1 MRPESSTTYDH
12 AAVDTPMQE
21 PHIELEKP
29 NPGDILVAAGFITQD
44 VLDQAFAEH
53 QRTNIPVSR
62 ILVEQ
67 GHVPPAIMARAIA
80 GPPEAEPPV
89 AEPPVSSFTGLEP
102 PVSTPQA
109 AAPLAVVP
117 APVLE
122 PLPDPRVAELEA
134 QVQVLRDELARARE
148 TAEQPP
154 AEPTV
159 LVGPVTVYAPA
170 AVIEVDGERYAVAK
184 IGPDAPDAARVVEA
198 FRQAAG

>member
-1 MRPESSTTYDH
+1 MRQ
-12 AAVDTPMQE
+12 VDTHMQE

-29 NPGDILVAAGFITQD
+29 DPGDILVAAGVITQD

-53 QRTNIPVSR
+53 RRTNLPVSQ

-80 GPPEAEPPV
+80 GPPEAETPV
-89 AEPPVSSFTGLEP
+89 EQPPVSSFTGIEP

-109 AAPLAVVP
+109 AAPLAVVA

-122 PLPDPRVAELEA
+122 PQPDPRIAQLEA
-134 QVQVLRDELARARE
+134 QVQQLRDELARERE

-154 AEPTV
+154 TEPTV

-170 AVIEVDGERYAVAK
+170 AVTEVDGERYAVAK
-184 IGPDAPDAARVVEA
+184 IGPDAPDAARVVQA